1 MKNWQRKYSHISF
14 LRMVSLYYPF
24 VLNIT
29 FVTEKIRRDTVV
41 IEAMKTDQS
50 LNFFCDLK

>member
-1 MKNWQRKYSHISF
+1 MKIFLSF

-24 VLNIT
+24 VL
-29 FVTEKIRRDTVV
+29 TENIRRDTVV

-50 LNFFCDLK
+50 LNFFYDLK